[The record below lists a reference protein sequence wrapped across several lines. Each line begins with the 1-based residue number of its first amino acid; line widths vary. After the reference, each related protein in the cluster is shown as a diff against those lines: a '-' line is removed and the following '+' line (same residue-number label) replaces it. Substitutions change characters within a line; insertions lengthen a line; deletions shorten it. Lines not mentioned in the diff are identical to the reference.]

1 MLAERCCLVVLSL
14 SLSLSAIAQFEQGP
28 PLPRKASLGAQ
39 LVAVNAEKAKALKL
53 GAALVEVVRVIP
65 GTTAE
70 ALRLLPGDVIL
81 SLNGTK
87 ITTVPEVMAQMRS
100 VMGSQPISA
109 KIVRDGK
116 NFELTGTAIEKPK
129 QKGDGFTVQYS
140 QVLSQGK
147 RIRVIATHPNG
158 PGPYPTI
165 FMIGGIGSYSMD
177 GEYGAISYGNIL
189 GQFAKDYAIIRT
201 DKPGQGDSEGP
212 PYAELLFD
220 TELDAYLQSMRL
232 TKSFPFVDKNR
243 IAIFG
248 HSMGGVFGP
257 LVAQTEKVAGLAV
270 SGTISKTW
278 MEYILENTRRQSIL
292 GGAQA
297 EAVDKEIFDLA
308 AVSQHLFYE
317 DMSTKEII
325 RKYPKLKEAVNAQIP
340 DGKTYSGVG
349 LGFWQQLAKKNMPA
363 AWLKTNTKVLALWG
377 STDFISTQWDHEY
390 IANIINQKTPS
401 SAEYFVVP
409 NSDHGFSNTAT
420 MKESMEKWGTG
431 KAAFNP
437 NIVEILRAWFK
448 RTIG

>member
-100 VMGSQPISA
+100 VMGSQPISV

-212 PYAELLFD
+212 IYAELLFD
-220 TELDAYLQSMRL
+220 TELDAYVQSMR
-232 TKSFPFVDKNR
+232 
-243 IAIFG
+243 
-248 HSMGGVFGP
+248 
-257 LVAQTEKVAGLAV
+257 
-270 SGTISKTW
+270 
-278 MEYILENTRRQSIL
+278 
-292 GGAQA
+292 
-297 EAVDKEIFDLA
+297 
-308 AVSQHLFYE
+308 
-317 DMSTKEII
+317 
-325 RKYPKLKEAVNAQIP
+325 
-340 DGKTYSGVG
+340 
-349 LGFWQQLAKKNMPA
+349 
-363 AWLKTNTKVLALWG
+363 
-377 STDFISTQWDHEY
+377 
-390 IANIINQKTPS
+390 
-401 SAEYFVVP
+401 
-409 NSDHGFSNTAT
+409 
-420 MKESMEKWGTG
+420 
-431 KAAFNP
+431 
-437 NIVEILRAWFK
+437 
-448 RTIG
+448 

>member
-100 VMGSQPISA
+100 VMGSQPISV

-165 FMIGGIGSYSMD
+165 FMIRGIGSYSMD

-212 PYAELLFD
+212 IYAELLFD
-220 TELDAYLQSMRL
+220 TELDAYVQSMRL
-232 TKSFPFVDKNR
+232 TKSFPFVNKNR

-278 MEYILENTRRQSIL
+278 AEYVLENTRRQSIL
-292 GGAQA
+292 SGAKA
-297 EAVDKEIFDLA
+297 EEVDKELADLA
-308 AVSQHLFYE
+308 AVSQHLFYQ
-317 DMSTKEII
+317 DMTAKEVIQ
-325 RKYPKLKEAVNAQIP
+325 KYPKLKDAVNAQTP
-340 DGKTYSGVG
+340 DGRTYSGVS

-363 AWLKTNTKVLALWG
+363 AWLKTDTKVLALWG

-390 IANIINQKTPS
+390 ISNILNQKTPN

-409 NSDHGFSNTAT
+409 NSDHGFSNTTT

>member
-1 MLAERCCLVVLSL
+1 MIIRPGCLLLIAISL
-14 SLSLSAIAQFEQGP
+14 SVQAEAQVEQGP
-28 PLPRKASLGAQ
+28 LLPRKASLGAQ
-39 LVAVNAEKAKALKL
+39 LAPVSAERGKSLKL
-53 GAALVEVVRVIP
+53 GPALIEVIRVIP

-70 ALRLLPGDVIL
+70 ALRLLPGDIIL
-81 SLNGTK
+81 SVNGVKTP
-87 ITTVPEVMAQMRS
+87 TVPEVTARMRS
-100 VMGSQPISA
+100 IVGNQKISV
-109 KIVRDGK
+109 KIIRDGK
-116 NFELTGTAIEKPK
+116 NLELIGVSIEKPK
-129 QKGDGFTVQYS
+129 QKGDGFTVEYS
-140 QVLSQGK
+140 QVMSQGK

-158 PGPYPTI
+158 PGPFPTI
-165 FMIGGIGSYSMD
+165 FMIGGIGSYSLD
-177 GEYGAISYGNIL
+177 GEYSAISYGNIL
-189 GQFAKDYAIIRT
+189 SQFAKDYAIIRT

-220 TELDAYLQSMRL
+220 TELDAYVQSLRL

-257 LVAQTEKVAGLAV
+257 LVAQSEKVAGLAV

-278 MEYILENTRRQSIL
+278 AEYVLENTRRQSFWS
-292 GGAQA
+292 GAKP
-297 EAVDKEIFDLA
+297 EDVDKEISELA
-308 AVSQHLFYE
+308 AVAQHLFYE
-317 DMSTKEII
+317 DMSPKEII
-325 RKYPKLKEAVNAQIP
+325 KKYPKLKEAVNAQIP

-390 IANIINQKTPS
+390 IVEILNQKTPN
-401 SAEYFVVP
+401 SAEYVLVP

-431 KAAFNP
+431 KAKFNP
-437 NIVEILRAWFK
+437 NIVEILKDWLK
-448 RTIG
+448 KTIG

>member
-1 MLAERCCLVVLSL
+1 M
-14 SLSLSAIAQFEQGP
+14 
-28 PLPRKASLGAQ
+28 
-39 LVAVNAEKAKALKL
+39 
-53 GAALVEVVRVIP
+53 IP

-100 VMGSQPISA
+100 VMGSHPISA
-109 KIVRDGK
+109 RIIRDGK
-116 NFELTGTAIEKPK
+116 NLELTGTAIEKPK

-177 GEYGAISYGNIL
+177 GEYSAISYGNIL

-409 NSDHGFSNTAT
+409 KSDHGFSNTAT